1 MNREFSILSTVFQ
14 IEAMTQTDVPEV
26 SRIERR
32 CFSNPWPISAYR
44 RELRNAAQ
52 NYYVVLQ
59 ARPLQGEHG
68 EGSTEGAATNER
80 ASHRPL
86 WSLLHLG
93 RRGASM
99 PSTPHLAGFAG
110 MWNVYYEAHVTTIG
124 VDPAYRGR
132 GFGEV
137 LLMALFCEAIR
148 RGSTWVT
155 LEVRVSNDVA
165 QRLYLK
171 YGMTVQMTRR
181 RYYSDNGEDAY
192 VMWSR
197 SLRDPA
203 YLEQINDLH
212 EALQRKMSHQL
223 DLSAQTVG
231 RWAEIE

>member
-1 MNREFSILSTVFQ
+1 
-14 IEAMTQTDVPEV
+14 
-26 SRIERR
+26 
-32 CFSNPWPISAYR
+32 
-44 RELRNAAQ
+44 
-52 NYYVVLQ
+52 
-59 ARPLQGEHG
+59 
-68 EGSTEGAATNER
+68 
-80 ASHRPL
+80 
-86 WSLLHLG
+86 
-93 RRGASM
+93 
-99 PSTPHLAGFAG
+99 
-110 MWNVYYEAHVTTIG
+110 
-124 VDPAYRGR
+124 
-132 GFGEV
+132 
-137 LLMALFCEAIR
+137 
-148 RGSTWVT
+148 
-155 LEVRVSNDVA
+155 VRVSNDVA